1 MVTIRHRYA
10 ASDLAIDR
18 SRLHPKD
25 IFCEGNRIQVHA
37 TQTKH
42 HGRIARVYSI
52 GEQRLSVK
60 FEDGLSGKFVE
71 YLDAVLIPKRGAE
84 ASAPTPT
91 RLRTKPV
98 HASPAPVT
106 RSSTSHERINSL
118 PHDNT

>member
-25 IFCEGNRIQVHA
+25 IFCEGDRIQVHG

-42 HGRIARVYSI
+42 HGQIARVYII
-52 GEQRLSVK
+52 GERRLSVK

-71 YLDAVLIPKRGAE
+71 YLDAVLIPKRGTE
-84 ASAPTPT
+84 ASVPTPT
-91 RLRTKPV
+91 RLWTTPV
-98 HASPAPVT
+98 HASLAPAT
-106 RSSTSHERINSL
+106 RSSTCHEHNNPL
-118 PHDNT
+118 PRDNM